1 MVTLSYPSKVAP
13 GPSVI
18 GIVDDVTVAMIGGI
32 ALQVSF
38 LIDDRITVPKDS
50 SSRDRRSYRAVIF
63 SVCLALMTRSF
74 QTDGSFVA
82 HSSYHILAVMP
93 TPYVGSVA

>member
-1 MVTLSYPSKVAP
+1 MIELLS
-13 GPSVI
+13 
-18 GIVDDVTVAMIGGI
+18 
-32 ALQVSF
+32 
-38 LIDDRITVPKDS
+38 PKDS

-82 HSSYHILAVMP
+82 RLSYHNLPKIQLEEYAARQGFTNILHYTDDGWSGGNFDRPSWKRLIADII
-93 TPYVGSVA
+93 A